1 MCHSYLGQQ
10 EKQEYH
16 SVATGKVHIQE
27 KREKAILSTLCTCS
41 PLTYFMFSIYSMLF
55 TIGNLLSKGMKAGS
69 RKIPALLNLL
79 WE

>member
-1 MCHSYLGQQ
+1 MCHSYPGQQ

-41 PLTYFMFSIYSMLF
+41 PLTYFMFSIFQAFYYWKLAEQ
-55 TIGNLLSKGMKAGS
+55 GYES
-69 RKIPALLNLL
+69 RIKKNSCLT
-79 WE
+79 